1 MKTQVVHLDPHDD
14 VTSVRDKISWA
25 KTERI
30 LLVFPRR
37 FRILARALDLRLLQR
52 HAAMQGAQLAIVTRS
67 NELRLVAKELGIP
80 IFSKLSIA
88 RRSNWQPG
96 LLPQQNFRRN
106 VGPDLRQMR
115 RETFPP
121 EAGWQDRFGYRFI
134 FFSLAVLSILV
145 ILLIFIPSAS
155 IRLTPATRLQTL
167 KFTVSASLDVTAIN
181 LAGSIPSRLTSA
193 IVERTKTVPATG
205 LVAIPDARAA
215 GLVRFRN
222 LTTSKVSIPAG
233 TVVST
238 QSRPPV
244 RFTTTSTAEVVAG
257 VGKTVDV
264 PVLAIEAGSTANL
277 PTDTL
282 VAMEGDLGTSLS
294 VTNPSSTA
302 GGSNRTAI
310 IQTAEDR
317 KSLHAALLAD
327 ILDECKTNLQ
337 QTLMSGF
344 IYFPD
349 ALVISQVLTEAYF
362 PAEGQAGDTLSLTLR
377 LQCQA
382 QYASTADVNTL
393 TEILLDTT
401 IPESFAPVPGSLI
414 IQSATV
420 PATDI
425 DGITR
430 WNIQAQRRLRA
441 LVDPLAAIQLSLG
454 HTSTEAVRRLNQS
467 LPLAESPVIL
477 MKPGWWPWLPL
488 IPFRITV
495 TND

>member
-14 VTSVRDKISWA
+14 VTSVHDKISWA

-37 FRILARALDLRLLQR
+37 SRILSRVLDLRLLQR
-52 HAAMQGAQLAIVTRS
+52 YAATQGAQLAIVTRG

-88 RRSNWQPG
+88 RRSKWQPG
-96 LLPQQNFRRN
+96 LIPQQNFHPS
-106 VGPDLRQMR
+106 VHPDLRQIR
-115 RETFPP
+115 RDTFPL
-121 EAGWQDRFGYRFI
+121 ETSWQDRFSYRFI
-134 FFSLAVLSILV
+134 LFTLAVLAILAV
-145 ILLIFIPSAS
+145 LIIFIPSAS
-155 IRLTPATRLQTL
+155 IQLTPATRIQNL

-181 LAGSIPSRLTSA
+181 LAGSIPARLTSV
-193 IVERTKTVPATG
+193 IVERTKTVPVTG
-205 LVAIPDARAA
+205 SVAIPDARSV

-238 QSRPPV
+238 QSNSPV
-244 RFTTTSTAEVVAG
+244 RFTTTNTAEVVAG

-264 PVLAIEAGSTANL
+264 PVQAIEAGSNANL
-277 PTDTL
+277 PADTL
-282 VAMEGDLGTSLS
+282 VAMESDLGASLA
-294 VTNPSSTA
+294 VTNPTSTG
-302 GGSNRTAI
+302 GGSDRTAA
-310 IQTAEDR
+310 IQTAGDR
-317 KSLHAALLAD
+317 RALHTALLAD
-327 ILDECKTNLQ
+327 ILDQCKANLQ
-337 QTLMSGF
+337 QTLISGF

-382 QYASTADVNTL
+382 QYSSSADVNML
-393 TEILLDTT
+393 VEKLLNTT
-401 IPESFAPVPGSLI
+401 IPEGFIPESGTQDIQSVTAPV
-414 IQSATV
+414 
-420 PATDI
+420 TDS

-441 LVDPLAAIQLSLG
+441 RIDSLAAIQLSLG
-454 HTSTEAVRRLNQS
+454 HTSAEVVRRLRNY
-467 LPLAESPVIL
+467 LPLAESPVIH

-495 TND
+495 TNN